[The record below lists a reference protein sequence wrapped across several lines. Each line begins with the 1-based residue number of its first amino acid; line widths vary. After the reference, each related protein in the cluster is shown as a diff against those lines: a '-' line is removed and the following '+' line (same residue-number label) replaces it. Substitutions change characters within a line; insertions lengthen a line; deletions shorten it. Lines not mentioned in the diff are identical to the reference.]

1 MSKQVTPETLTRFKT
16 PGDPQ
21 INPTGTHIAHTLTR
35 YDLEDDKQVTDIHI
49 VDVESKET
57 IEITDDGVSSTPRWS
72 PDGTRLAYF
81 TTIDE
86 VKHLQTMNPDGSDK
100 QTATTLEQSN
110 AFIHRSGEK
119 LSWSPDGST
128 LLYTA
133 TPDPKPDHTDIITTD
148 RQIMYNLTGHIDDR
162 RTHIYT
168 VKPGEQPIQ
177 HTNGPYDNHSPVWT
191 PDGKIVYLS
200 DRTPLHDQHVNYQV
214 YIQKN
219 GKETQLTDTKGAYY
233 RPVVSPDGKWIACQ
247 KVNRPMTCND
257 SVSEDSHLYAVSI
270 DGPQEVHVTQYLDR
284 PIYSHTWT
292 PDNKL
297 LFTAADTGTRNLY
310 IADLDRVYD
319 NINPGQYQVPWGA
332 VPTSANGVIAYVKT
346 TPSEPHELYILR
358 DGEETRLTNHNKFIE
373 NYSLVKPESFWFR
386 TWDGHPT
393 QGWISKPTAY
403 QEGERYPTLLCIH
416 GGPHGSFGPG
426 FDERT
431 QLFASNGYVVIQIDP
446 RGSSGYG
453 QFWSDGCLNN
463 WGGGDYHDLM
473 AGVDHCIETY
483 PFIDADRLG
492 VTGGSYGG
500 YMTNWVVTQ
509 THRFKAGVSRACV
522 TNLLSFYGTSAV
534 GSLIEQEFNG
544 DPWSNLAL
552 LAQWSPIT
560 HAHKCR
566 TPLLLLHGTSDMTC
580 PPTQSEEMFRA
591 LKRTGTPTR
600 IVRYKGEGHGIRK
613 KPSLKTHYY
622 QQHLD
627 WFKKYILSE

>member
-1 MSKQVTPETLTRFKT
+1 MSKQVTPETLTQFKT

-21 INPTGTHIAHTLTR
+21 INPLGTHIAYTLTR
-35 YDLEDDKQVTDIHI
+35 YSLEEDKQVTDIYI
-49 VDVESKET
+49 VEIKTKKT
-57 IEITDDGVSSTPRWS
+57 INITKDGSSNTPRWS
-72 PDGTRLAYF
+72 PGGIKIAFF

-86 VKHLQTMNPDGSDK
+86 VKHLQTMSPGGSEK
-100 QTATTLEQSN
+100 QTVTTLEQSN

-148 RQIMYNLTGHIDDR
+148 RQIMYHLTGYVDDR

-177 HTNGPYDNHSPVWT
+177 HTKGPYDNHSTVWT
-191 PDGKIVYLS
+191 PEGSIVYLS

-214 YIQKN
+214 YIWKN
-219 GKETQLTDTKGAYY
+219 GEETRLTDTQGTYY
-233 RPVVSPDGKWIACQ
+233 RPTVSPDGKWIACQ
-247 KVNRPMTCND
+247 KVNRSLTCND
-257 SVSEDSHLYAVSI
+257 SVSEDSHLYALSI
-270 DGPQEVHVTQYLDR
+270 DGAQEVHVTQYLDR
-284 PIYSHTWT
+284 PIYSHAWT

-297 LFTAADTGTRNLY
+297 LFTAADIGTRNLNV
-310 IADLDRVYD
+310 ADLDKVYD

-332 VPTSANGVIAYVKT
+332 APSIANGVIAYVKT
-346 TPSEPHELYILR
+346 SATEPSELYILR
-358 DGEETRLTNHNKFIE
+358 DGEEIQLTNHNGFIQD
-373 NYSLVKPESFWFR
+373 YDLAKPESFWFR
-386 TWDGHPT
+386 TWDGHPV
-393 QGWISKPTAY
+393 QGWITKPTTY
-403 QEGERYPTLLCIH
+403 EEGESYPTLLCIH

-431 QLFASNGYVVIQIDP
+431 QLFSSNGYVVIQIDP

-473 AGVDHCIETY
+473 KGVDHCVETY
-483 PFIDADRLG
+483 PFIDSDRLG

-509 THRFKAGVSRACV
+509 THRFKAAVSRACV

-566 TPLLLLHGTSDMTC
+566 TPLLLLHGTNDMTC

-591 LKRTGTPTR
+591 LKRTGCPTR

-627 WFKKYILSE
+627 WFKKFIK